1 MIMTATMTETTYGL
15 SVTVDL
21 PYEEAIEQTKQALA
35 GEGFG
40 VLTEIDVR
48 ATLKAKI
55 GVDFEP
61 YIILGACNPG
71 LAHQALTA
79 EREIGLLLPCN
90 VVVRTIGA
98 GRSSVSAMDPQ
109 AALGLVDN
117 SDVVSVATQARER
130 LQRALLSLTD
140 NAAQQS

>member
-1 MIMTATMTETTYGL
+1 MTATMTETTYGL
-15 SVTVDL
+15 SVTVEL
-21 PYEEAIEQTKQALA
+21 PYADAIEQTKQALA
-35 GEGFG
+35 REGFG

-55 GVDFEP
+55 SVDFEP

-79 EREIGLLLPCN
+79 EQEIGLLLPCN
-90 VVVRTIGA
+90 VVVRAINDD
-98 GRSSVSAMDPQ
+98 RSAVSAMDPQ

-117 SDVVSVATQARER
+117 AAVASVAAEARER
-130 LQRALLSLTD
+130 LKRALLSLAD
-140 NAAQQS
+140 DVAKQS

>member
-1 MIMTATMTETTYGL
+1 MTATMTETTYGL
-15 SVTVDL
+15 SVTVEL
-21 PYEEAIEQTKQALA
+21 PYADAIEQTKQALA
-35 GEGFG
+35 REGFG

-48 ATLKAKI
+48 ATLKSKI

-79 EREIGLLLPCN
+79 EQEIGLLLPCN
-90 VVVRTIGA
+90 VVVRAINDD
-98 GRSSVSAMDPQ
+98 RSAVSAMDPQ

-117 SDVVSVATQARER
+117 AAVASVAAEARER
-130 LQRALLSLTD
+130 LKRALLSLAD
-140 NAAQQS
+140 DVAKQS

>member
-1 MIMTATMTETTYGL
+1 MTATMTETTYGL
-15 SVTVDL
+15 SVTVEL
-21 PYEEAIEQTKQALA
+21 PYTDAIEQTKQALA
-35 GEGFG
+35 REGFG

-48 ATLKAKI
+48 ATLKSKI

-79 EREIGLLLPCN
+79 EQEIGLLLPCN
-90 VVVRTIGA
+90 VVVRAINDD
-98 GRSSVSAMDPQ
+98 RSAVSAMDPQ

-117 SDVVSVATQARER
+117 AAVASVAAEARER
-130 LQRALLSLTD
+130 LKRALLSLAD
-140 NAAQQS
+140 DVAKQS

>member
-1 MIMTATMTETTYGL
+1 MTATMTETTYGL
-15 SVTVDL
+15 SVTVEL
-21 PYEEAIEQTKQALA
+21 PYADAIEQTKQALA
-35 GEGFG
+35 REGFG

-48 ATLKAKI
+48 ATLKSKI

-79 EREIGLLLPCN
+79 EQEIGLLLPCN
-90 VVVRTIGA
+90 VVVRAINDD
-98 GRSSVSAMDPQ
+98 RSAVSAMDPQ

-117 SDVVSVATQARER
+117 AAVAAVAAEARER
-130 LQRALLSLTD
+130 LKRALLSLAD
-140 NAAQQS
+140 DVAKQS

>member
-1 MIMTATMTETTYGL
+1 MTATMTETTYGL
-15 SVTVDL
+15 SVTVEL
-21 PYEEAIEQTKQALA
+21 PYADAIEQTKQALA
-35 GEGFG
+35 REGFG

-48 ATLKAKI
+48 ATLKSKI

-79 EREIGLLLPCN
+79 EQEIGLLLPCN
-90 VVVRTIGA
+90 VVVRAINDD
-98 GRSSVSAMDPQ
+98 RSAVSAMDPQ

-117 SDVVSVATQARER
+117 AAVASVAAEARER
-130 LQRALLSLTD
+130 LERALLSLAD
-140 NAAQQS
+140 DVAKQS

>member
-1 MIMTATMTETTYGL
+1 MTATMTETTYGL
-15 SVTVDL
+15 SVTVEL
-21 PYEEAIEQTKQALA
+21 PYADAIEQTKQALA
-35 GEGFG
+35 REGFG

-48 ATLKAKI
+48 ATLKSKI

-79 EREIGLLLPCN
+79 EQEIGLLLPCN
-90 VVVRTIGA
+90 VVVRAINDD
-98 GRSSVSAMDPQ
+98 RSAVSAMDPQ

-117 SDVVSVATQARER
+117 AAVASVATEARER
-130 LQRALLSLTD
+130 LKRALLSLAD
-140 NAAQQS
+140 DVAKQS

>member
-1 MIMTATMTETTYGL
+1 MTATMTETTYGL
-15 SVTVDL
+15 SVTVEL
-21 PYEEAIEQTKQALA
+21 PYADAIEQTKQALA
-35 GEGFG
+35 REGFG

-79 EREIGLLLPCN
+79 EQEIGLLLPCN
-90 VVVRTIGA
+90 VVVRAINDD
-98 GRSSVSAMDPQ
+98 RSAVSAMDPQ

-117 SDVVSVATQARER
+117 AAVASVAAEARER
-130 LQRALLSLTD
+130 LKRALLSLAD
-140 NAAQQS
+140 DVAKQS

>member
-1 MIMTATMTETTYGL
+1 MTATMTETTYGL
-15 SVTVDL
+15 SVTVEL
-21 PYEEAIEQTKQALA
+21 PYADAIEQTKQALA
-35 GEGFG
+35 REGFG

-48 ATLKAKI
+48 ATLKSKI

-79 EREIGLLLPCN
+79 EQEIGLLLPCN
-90 VVVRTIGA
+90 VVVRAINDD
-98 GRSSVSAMDPQ
+98 RSAVSAMDPQ

-117 SDVVSVATQARER
+117 AAVAAEARER
-130 LQRALLSLTD
+130 LERALLSLAD
-140 NAAQQS
+140 DVAKQS

>member
-1 MIMTATMTETTYGL
+1 MTATMTETTYGL
-15 SVTVDL
+15 SVTVEL
-21 PYEEAIEQTKQALA
+21 PYADAIEQTKQALA
-35 GEGFG
+35 REGFG

-48 ATLKAKI
+48 ATLKSKI

-79 EREIGLLLPCN
+79 EQEIGLLLPCN
-90 VVVRTIGA
+90 VVVRAINDD
-98 GRSSVSAMDPQ
+98 RSAVSAMDPQ

-117 SDVVSVATQARER
+117 AAVAAVAAEARER
-130 LQRALLSLTD
+130 LERALLSLAD
-140 NAAQQS
+140 DVAKQS

>member
-1 MIMTATMTETTYGL
+1 MTATMTETTYGL
-15 SVTVDL
+15 SVTVEL
-21 PYEEAIEQTKQALA
+21 PYADAIEQTKQALA
-35 GEGFG
+35 TEGFG

-48 ATLKAKI
+48 ATLKSKI

-79 EREIGLLLPCN
+79 EQEIGLLLPCN
-90 VVVRTIGA
+90 VVVRAINDD
-98 GRSSVSAMDPQ
+98 RSAVSAMDPQ

-117 SDVVSVATQARER
+117 AAVASVAAEARER
-130 LQRALLSLTD
+130 LKRALLSLAD
-140 NAAQQS
+140 DVAKQS

>member
-1 MIMTATMTETTYGL
+1 MTATMTETTYGL
-15 SVTVDL
+15 SVTVEL
-21 PYEEAIEQTKQALA
+21 PYADAIEQTKQALA
-35 GEGFG
+35 REGFG

-48 ATLKAKI
+48 ATLKSKI

-79 EREIGLLLPCN
+79 EQEIGLLLPCN
-90 VVVRTIGA
+90 LVVRAINDD
-98 GRSSVSAMDPQ
+98 RSAVSAMDPQ

-117 SDVVSVATQARER
+117 AAVASVAAEARER
-130 LQRALLSLTD
+130 LKRALLSLAD
-140 NAAQQS
+140 DVAKQS

>member
-1 MIMTATMTETTYGL
+1 MTETTYGL
-15 SVTVDL
+15 SVTVEL
-21 PYEEAIEQTKQALA
+21 PYADAIEQTKQALA
-35 GEGFG
+35 REGFG

-48 ATLKAKI
+48 ATLKSKI

-79 EREIGLLLPCN
+79 EQEIGLLLPCN
-90 VVVRTIGA
+90 VVVRAINDD
-98 GRSSVSAMDPQ
+98 RSAVSAMDPQ

-117 SDVVSVATQARER
+117 AAVASVAAEARER
-130 LQRALLSLTD
+130 LKRALLSLAD
-140 NAAQQS
+140 DVAKQS